1 MASITLED
9 ACMLSIGCR
18 LLLAAFLILGPP
30 VALSETVPP
39 DRDEPSGYMVPRDES
54 PLSMLNPFTSDWRVW
69 LGPLLMGA
77 LVWLLIRLLWPRP
90 SDDVGRGTDPD
101 DWP

>member
-1 MASITLED
+1 
-9 ACMLSIGCR
+9 MLSTFVR
-18 LLLAAFLILGPP
+18 ALLLLALLLGSGMASAE
-30 VALSETVPP
+30 ALPP
-39 DRDEPSGYMVPRDES
+39 DQDEPSGYMVPRDES
-54 PLSMLNPFTSDWRVW
+54 PLSLLNPFTSDWRVW

-90 SDDVGRGTDPD
+90 SDDRGRGTDPD

>member
-1 MASITLED
+1 
-9 ACMLSIGCR
+9 MLSICLR
-18 LLLAAFLILGPP
+18 PLLAVMLALSPV
-30 VALSETVPP
+30 VALGEPLPP

-77 LVWLLIRLLWPRP
+77 LVWLLIRVLWPRP
-90 SDDVGRGTDPD
+90 SDDEGRGTDPD